1 MKSILYIGAFRLP
14 AGNAA
19 AQRVRSNAKILRD
32 LGYRVVLVG
41 IDSDPNETRAVVR
54 RGSYVR
60 DGFHSISI
68 NVGGG
73 RFGRVLKRLSA
84 VIPRRLMDRRA
95 SPAAAVICYNH
106 PAVPQALIQIAAHCR
121 AVAFLP
127 DATEWYGPD
136 GNAPLRDAAKWLDTT
151 VRMRI
156 LNRFARAF
164 ITTSPYL
171 TRFYDGAGRAV
182 LELPT
187 LYDRDQLA
195 PATGIV
201 AATEGELRLVYAG
214 QPFNIEAR
222 RPKPSNMKERL
233 DKVIDVVAAANLAG
247 ARYRL
252 DLYGLTREQY
262 LRALPHHG
270 YVVDGAAGWLAF
282 HGRVSQ
288 AVVVDAV
295 RDAHFTIF
303 LRDDHRVNRAG
314 FPSKFAESITAGTAV
329 MTNIMANLTPFAVEE
344 KNSIALDGLD
354 EAASARRLVE
364 VWKERAAIVGK
375 TKAYCAETAVFD
387 YRNWID
393 RSRDFAREVFG
404 SP

>member
-1 MKSILYIGAFRLP
+1 MKSVLYIGAFQLP
-14 AGNAA
+14 SGNAA

-41 IDSDPNETRAVVR
+41 IEVNPDEARAVVR

-60 DGFHSISI
+60 DGFHSISV

-73 RFGRVLKRLSA
+73 RLGRVIKRLSA
-84 VIPRRLMDRRA
+84 AIPRRLMDRPA
-95 SPAAAVICYNH
+95 SRAAAVICYNH
-106 PAVPQALIQIAAHCR
+106 PALPQALIQIAAFKR
-121 AVAFLP
+121 GVAFLP

-136 GNAPLRDAAKWLDTT
+136 GNAPFRDAAKWLDTT
-151 VRMRI
+151 VRMRF
-156 LNRFARAF
+156 LNRFAQAF

-171 TRFYDGAGRAV
+171 SRFYADSNRPV

-195 PATGIV
+195 PSSDIVATG
-201 AATEGELRLVYAG
+201 EELRLVYAG
-214 QPFNIEAR
+214 QPFNVAAG

-233 DKVIDVVAAANLAG
+233 DRVIDIVAVANSAG

-252 DLYGLTREQY
+252 DFYGLTREQY
-262 LRALPHHG
+262 LRALPHHQA
-270 YVVDGAAGWLAF
+270 VIDGAAGWLAF

-288 AVVVDAV
+288 AVVIDAV
-295 RDAHFTIF
+295 REAHFTVF

-329 MTNIMANLTPFAVEE
+329 MTNILANLVPFALEE
-344 KNSIALDGLD
+344 KNSIALDGVD
-354 EAASARRLVE
+354 VAASARRLVE
-364 VWKERAAIVGK
+364 VWMARERIVGQ

-387 YRNWID
+387 YRNWIE
-393 RSRDFAREVFG
+393 RTRDFAHKVFG
-404 SP
+404 AA